1 MHSLRKVI
9 LWDKISMLDLFPQFL
24 TVICHS
30 CKIAYIK
37 KKITQRTQ
45 TPQNNNNQK
54 SIKQNKKP
62 HSKQQSIKVLYQQ
75 YKD

>member
-37 KKITQRTQ
+37 KKLHKEPKPPKITT
-45 TPQNNNNQK
+45 TKNPSNKTKNPTANNK
-54 SIKQNKKP
+54 A
-62 HSKQQSIKVLYQQ
+62 
-75 YKD
+75 